1 MKLLIYAGWL
11 SEAAVQEYFADL
23 PDELVGLVAPKL
35 EQVILVGCAFR
46 WERLWHGLLN
56 PITPLTMLHLH
67 DIRRTSRPTISEL
80 LAVLV
85 AHLELKSLHLYNA
98 LQTNQSESSRAIH
111 TLSSLSI
118 LNLSGT
124 IEICAGFL
132 NIIQTPSLQHLYI
145 RVSSATASH
154 QIPCL
159 MSGVRQVCPTTEC
172 VSVGIGHHFRQ
183 LNIRM
188 LTNLTNVVCWVM
200 IPWLVLP
207 RLRLEADFS

>member
-1 MKLLIYAGWL
+1 
-11 SEAAVQEYFADL
+11 
-23 PDELVGLVAPKL
+23 
-35 EQVILVGCAFR
+35 
-46 WERLWHGLLN
+46 
-56 PITPLTMLHLH
+56 MLHLH

-132 NIIQTPSLQHLYI
+132 NIIQTPSLQLK
-145 RVSSATASH
+145 R
-154 QIPCL
+154 
-159 MSGVRQVCPTTEC
+159 PTT
-172 VSVGIGHHFRQ
+172 H
-183 LNIRM
+183 
-188 LTNLTNVVCWVM
+188 
-200 IPWLVLP
+200 
-207 RLRLEADFS
+207 